1 MNLLQKFLS
10 LVSTQVYAGCNP
22 GSGSDFQI
30 FDCLLLNSGGE
41 TVEQTYGDPATLVN
55 TIVQNIFV
63 VAGALMFVFIIYAG
77 LKFLISPESAAKE
90 DSKQIVEAV
99 AVGFLVMF
107 SAYWII
113 QIVEVIFGLGNII

>member
-10 LVSTQVYAGCNP
+10 LVSTQAYADCNP
-22 GSGSDFQI
+22 GGDGNFQI

-55 TIVQNIFV
+55 IIVQNVFMI
-63 VAGALMFVFIIYAG
+63 AGALMFIFIIYAG
-77 LKFLISPESAAKE
+77 FKFIVSSESGAKE
-90 DSKQIVEAV
+90 NSKEVVEAV
-99 AVGFLVMF
+99 AIGFLVMF